1 MNSTALVERIAML
14 AQVEKAL
21 TPEQLQKLGLSHADL
36 PEVARLVGE
45 VRLNDAPSI
54 YAFGPVASE
63 AQQSNSDALLDQVQS
78 PELAQAGEL
87 LSSVV
92 EAAKSIQLQ
101 EPGALTR
108 LPILGAALKR
118 LRNTDAPIAEAFETA
133 REKID
138 TFSTEIVQLQ
148 ERLSARVQAL
158 DLMYADVMAQVQ
170 TTGRY
175 VAAGQTV
182 VHAGSEIVQRHDMAG
197 SALLQA
203 ERGRQTTEAL
213 VMLEQRLF
221 DLRVV
226 QQSLLQTLPVIR
238 MIQANYRT
246 HIEKFR
252 TICQL
257 TIPAWKRQFI
267 VALSLQEQ
275 TAALKL
281 SQRIDDTTNS
291 MFKRNAELLR
301 ATSVQTAR
309 SGMRPA
315 LDVAALRQVHNTL
328 LNTVQDVMKINQEG
342 VQSRQQMARQIEAM
356 RHDVVSFAAGKTEV
370 VGEQQ

>member
-45 VRLNDAPSI
+45 VRLDDVPSI

>member
-1 MNSTALVERIAML
+1 VNGTSLVERVAVL

-45 VRLNDAPSI
+45 VRLDDAPSI
-54 YAFGPVASE
+54 YAFGPTASD
-63 AQQSNSDALLDQVQS
+63 AQQSNADALLDQVQS
-78 PELAQAGEL
+78 PELAQAGAL

-92 EAAKSIQLQ
+92 EAANSIQLQ
-101 EPGALTR
+101 EPGALMR
-108 LPILGAALKR
+108 LPILGAAFKR
-118 LRNTDAPIAEAFETA
+118 WRSADAPIAEAFEAA
-133 REKID
+133 RQRID
-138 TFSTEIVQLQ
+138 TFSAEIAQLQ
-148 ERLSARVQAL
+148 ERLAARVQTL
-158 DLMYADVMAQVQ
+158 DVMYADVMAQVQ

-182 VHAGSEIVQRHDMAG
+182 LHAGTEIVNRQDMAG
-197 SALLQA
+197 AALLQV
-203 ERGRQTTEAL
+203 ERGQQTSEAL

-246 HIEKFR
+246 HAEKFR

-257 TIPAWKRQFI
+257 TIPTWKRQFI
-267 VALSLQEQ
+267 VALSLHEQ

-281 SQRIDDTTNS
+281 SQRIDDTTND

-301 ATSVQTAR
+301 ATSVQTAK
-309 SGMRPA
+309 SGQRPV

-328 LNTVQDVMKINQEG
+328 LSTVQDVMKINLEG
-342 VQSRQQMARQIEAM
+342 LQSRQQMTEKIEAM
-356 RHDVVSFAAGKTEV
+356 RRDVVSFAAGKTETT
-370 VGEQQ
+370 GEPQ